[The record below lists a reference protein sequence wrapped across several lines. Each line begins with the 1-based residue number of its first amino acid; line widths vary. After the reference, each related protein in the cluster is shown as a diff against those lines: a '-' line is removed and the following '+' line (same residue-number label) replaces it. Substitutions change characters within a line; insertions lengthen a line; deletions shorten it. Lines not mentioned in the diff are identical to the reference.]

1 MYKTNTYSTILE
13 GFWREKVVS
22 VFLFGHSKTLFRAP
36 KNGHFCQNLQT
47 EEHACMHVYHEIL
60 RLVKEGDTAAIVLPF
75 SVLALRISG
84 HVMKYLCNVE

>member
-1 MYKTNTYSTILE
+1 MRGCRCTFLPTPAWKYHSPTPGSTDDL
-13 GFWREKVVS
+13 K
-22 VFLFGHSKTLFRAP
+22 
-36 KNGHFCQNLQT
+36 NLQT

-60 RLVKEGDTAAIVLPF
+60 RLVKGGNTAAIVLPF